1 MPPGFPFEEALQLF
15 GIRLPGRARR
25 RAAWLS
31 RDRAAPPDLLHRL
44 KSRIGRVRP
53 AWRQQHI
60 DIASLNDDRRSLR
73 CCSTHGE
80 RHMFRAVT
88 LTTPFRS
95 RNRRSQVRP
104 GLENTERSL
113 GLRIGNSAG
122 RHPLPLVLGRLVS
135 GRGSVIPDHAPF
147 LFPALG
153 VRAKRALAR
162 LVVNHNQLA
171 RRSRRLAL
179 RSKNSA

>member
-25 RAAWLS
+25 RAVWLS

-60 DIASLNDDRRSLR
+60 DIASLNEDRRSLR

-135 GRGSVIPDHAPF
+135 GRGSVIPDHA
-147 LFPALG
+147 LFYSPHSELEPSGRWPAWS
-153 VRAKRALAR
+153 
-162 LVVNHNQLA
+162 VNYNQLA